1 METFKAINQRKSIRG
16 YTDMQINDNDLKKI
30 LDVANKAPNAGPF
43 HITVVQ
49 NPEFL
54 REIND
59 RTKENMLA
67 SKGFLKERAS
77 IPGYEPLYGAPT
89 FIILSAPEIPFNQIN
104 IACAITTM
112 AIAATDLGIG
122 SCYVISPIQTLIE
135 EYYMDRLELPE
146 GYVPISGLLLGYE
159 SEKCIPGTLR
169 EEKNNINYIK
179 QL

>member
-1 METFKAINQRKSIRG
+1 METFEAINKRKSIRG
-16 YTDMQINDNDLKKI
+16 YTDMQVNDDDLEKI

-49 NPEFL
+49 NSEFL

-67 SKGFLKERAS
+67 SEGFLKERAS

-89 FIILSAPEIPFNQIN
+89 FIILSAPEVPFDEIN
-104 IACAITTM
+104 VACSITTM
-112 AIAATDLGIG
+112 AIAAADLGIG
-122 SCYVISPIQTLIE
+122 TCYVVSPIQTLIE
-135 EYYMDRLELPE
+135 DYYMDRLELPE
-146 GYVPISGLLLGYE
+146 GYVPISGILLGYE
-159 SEKCIPGTLR
+159 SENSMPEVPR

-179 QL
+179 

>member
-1 METFKAINQRKSIRG
+1 METFETINLRKSVRG
-16 YTDMQINDNDLKKI
+16 YEDRQISDEDLEKI

-49 NPEFL
+49 NPEFI

-67 SKGFLKERAS
+67 SKGFMKERAS

-89 FIILSAPEIPFNQIN
+89 LIVLSTPEVPFSEIN
-104 IACAITTM
+104 VACSITTM
-112 AIAATDLGIG
+112 SLAATDLGIG
-122 SCYVISPIQTLIE
+122 SCYVVSPIQTLVE
-135 EYYMDRLELPE
+135 EYYMERLELPD

-159 SEKCIPGTLR
+159 SENGIPGTEK
-169 EEKNNINYIK
+169 EEQNNINYIE
-179 QL
+179 